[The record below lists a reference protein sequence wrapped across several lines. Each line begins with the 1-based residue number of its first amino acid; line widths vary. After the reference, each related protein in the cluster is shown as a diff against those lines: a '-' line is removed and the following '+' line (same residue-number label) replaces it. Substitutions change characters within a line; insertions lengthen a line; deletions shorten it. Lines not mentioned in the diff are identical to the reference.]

1 MGNLG
6 VNISEQGETWVTGCL
21 SHPMMDT
28 LRGFWEGLK
37 TGGGGGRLMADIW
50 KGV

>member
-28 LRGFWEGLK
+28 LRGFLGKFKNGGVGEGE
-37 TGGGGGRLMADIW
+37 AD
-50 KGV
+50 G